1 MDYYD
6 VAAVA
11 FIMTENVALPQI
23 SPCKVLITKPFIH
36 YLWVRGGRHAGTA
49 ASSSQ
54 DASAEINNHTK
65 CKQFGDKLH
74 QPASLLI
81 HPDGRFKINASS
93 PKRLSQH
100 FIVSHFSTGQFL
112 ISLPQ
117 SAEKVSHS
125 TTPNTPTHAAA
136 LRPLLPFSLTCCQSL
151 FNWKY
156 GSAMIG
162 MQCN

>member
-1 MDYYD
+1 
-6 VAAVA
+6 
-11 FIMTENVALPQI
+11 MTENVALPQI
-23 SPCKVLITKPFIH
+23 SPCKVLIKKPFIH
-36 YLWVRGGRHAGTA
+36 YLWVRGGRRAGTT

-81 HPDGRFKINASS
+81 HPDGRFKINALS

-112 ISLPQ
+112 ISLPRSQ
-117 SAEKVSHS
+117 G
-125 TTPNTPTHAAA
+125 TTPNTPTHAAV
-136 LRPLLPFSLTCCQSL
+136 LRPLLPFSLTHCAL
-151 FNWKY
+151 LLNWNY
-156 GSAMIG
+156 GSAT
-162 MQCN
+162 